1 MPSESLYIHKPF
13 QCFKYAEV
21 GMRSMKDKGEF
32 GVFYDHINFQ
42 NRCRGFLFVVGFYQ
56 RCFIYSERA
65 AFSNGIFAGN

>member
-1 MPSESLYIHKPF
+1 
-13 QCFKYAEV
+13 
-21 GMRSMKDKGEF
+21 MKDKGEF

-56 RCFIYSERA
+56 RCFIYNERA